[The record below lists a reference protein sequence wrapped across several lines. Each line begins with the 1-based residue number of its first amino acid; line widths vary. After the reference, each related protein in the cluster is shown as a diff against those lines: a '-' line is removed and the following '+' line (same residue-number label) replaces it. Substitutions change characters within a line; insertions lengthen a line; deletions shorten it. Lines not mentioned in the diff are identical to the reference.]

1 VTDDRVVV
9 EPMTV
14 ADLPAVVSIERMSF
28 TSPWTE
34 ANFRHEIEGNPLAWN
49 LVARVGGAVVA
60 FACAYVV
67 SDELMINDL
76 AVDAS
81 VRRKGVGSA
90 LLRHLIDGARVR
102 GCRRA
107 TLEVRPGNAPAR
119 ALYEAFGFDVVGT
132 RPGYYADTG
141 EDALLL
147 TCALNPGGTQ
157 GGAV

>member
-1 VTDDRVVV
+1 MTKGPVAV

-14 ADLPAVVSIERMSF
+14 ADLPYVLAIERMSF

-34 ANFRHEIEGNPLAWN
+34 DNFRHELEDNPLAWN
-49 LVARVGGAVVA
+49 LVARIDGTVVA

-67 SDELMINDL
+67 ADELMINDL

-81 VRRKGVGSA
+81 VRRRGWGST

-107 TLEVRPGNAPAR
+107 TLEVRPGNVAAR
-119 ALYEAFGFDVVGT
+119 ALYGSFGFRAVGS

-147 TCALNPGGTQ
+147 TCALDPQ
-157 GGAV
+157 GEADR

>member
-1 VTDDRVVV
+1 MTGVPVAI

-14 ADLPAVVSIERMSF
+14 ADLPSVLAIECAAF
-28 TSPWTE
+28 ATPWTE

-49 LVARVGGAVVA
+49 LVARRQGRVVA
-60 FACAYVV
+60 FACTYIV

-81 VRRKGVGSA
+81 QRRLGLGRA
-90 LLRHLIDGARVR
+90 LLRHLADGARVR

-107 TLEVRPGNAPAR
+107 TLEVRLGNGPAR
-119 ALYEAFGFDVVGT
+119 ALYENFGFRVVGR

-147 TCALNPGGTQ
+147 TATLSPT
-157 GGAV
+157 

>member
-1 VTDDRVVV
+1 MTDGPVAI

-14 ADLPAVVSIERMSF
+14 ADLPLVLAIERLSF

-49 LVARVGGAVVA
+49 LVVRAEGKVVA
-60 FACAYVV
+60 FACTYIVA
-67 SDELMINDL
+67 DELMINDL
-76 AVDAS
+76 AVDS
-81 VRRKGVGSA
+81 SQRRLGVA
-90 LLRHLIDGARVR
+90 RAMLRHLSDGARVR

-107 TLEVRPGNAPAR
+107 TLEVRLGNVSAR
-119 ALYEAFGFDVVGT
+119 ALYEGFGFRVVGR

-147 TCALNPGGTQ
+147 TCALSS
-157 GGAV
+157 A

>member
-1 VTDDRVVV
+1 MRDDPIAV

-14 ADLPAVVSIERMSF
+14 ADLPYVLAIERKSF
-28 TSPWTE
+28 TSPWSE
-34 ANFRHEIEGNPLAWN
+34 ANFRHEIEDNPLAWN
-49 LVARVGGAVVA
+49 LVARAAGSVVA

-76 AVDAS
+76 AVES
-81 VRRKGVGSA
+81 SIRRRGLGSA

-107 TLEVRPGNAPAR
+107 TLEVRPGNVAAR
-119 ALYEAFGFDVVGT
+119 ALYAAFGFSVVGT

-147 TCALNPGGTQ
+147 TCTLSS
-157 GGAV
+157 